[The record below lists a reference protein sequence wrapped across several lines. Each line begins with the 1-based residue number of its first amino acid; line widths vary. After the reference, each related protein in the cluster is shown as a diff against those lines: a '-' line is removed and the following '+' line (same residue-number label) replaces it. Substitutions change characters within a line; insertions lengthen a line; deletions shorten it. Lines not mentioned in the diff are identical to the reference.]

1 FFFLVCI
8 QVSGAS
14 PDDLAIDTSI
24 VIKGKI
30 ADNSGHPISGVSVEV
45 KGKKR
50 GVASD
55 EAGNF
60 AIAVDNRNDRLQFSV
75 VGYQGREIA
84 AHEVNNDVIVL
95 VSASTS
101 LDEVM
106 VVGYGTKSVREVTG
120 SIGKI
125 SGDKISN
132 EPLST

>member
-1 FFFLVCI
+1 MNKLLLIRTCIGMFFFLVCI

-60 AIAVDNRNDRLQFSV
+60 TIAVDNRNDRLQFSV

-84 AHEVNNDVIVL
+84 AHEVNNDVKN
-95 VSASTS
+95 
-101 LDEVM
+101 EVNI
-106 VVGYGTKSVREVTG
+106 EVF
-120 SIGKI
+120 IL
-125 SGDKISN
+125 
-132 EPLST
+132 E